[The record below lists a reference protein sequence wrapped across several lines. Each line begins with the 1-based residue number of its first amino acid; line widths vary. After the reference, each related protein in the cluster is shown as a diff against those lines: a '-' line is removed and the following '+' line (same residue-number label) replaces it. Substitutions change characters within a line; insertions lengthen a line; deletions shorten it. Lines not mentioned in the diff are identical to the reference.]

1 LISNKQLGITD
12 TRSGATPASV
22 RPWGAVGL
30 CGREGKNGGREGKTD
45 FFSEAGVHDTRR
57 DRPASV
63 AGVASPAP
71 FNRHLAAPNLYY
83 LEILVMLRWELNSM
97 SSLRAVR
104 YRKLALAS
112 RVRAD
117 ADLLL
122 KLADECDRGI
132 LCSTEWLARPYAD
145 ARFEC
150 ARPMTHLRPII

>member
-97 SSLRAVR
+97 SSLRSDIANWPSP
-104 YRKLALAS
+104 RKTGPTRTCSLSSQMNAIGGFFARLN
-112 RVRAD
+112 R
-117 ADLLL
+117 L
-122 KLADECDRGI
+122 RGHTPTRG
-132 LCSTEWLARPYAD
+132 LSAPD
-145 ARFEC
+145 Q
-150 ARPMTHLRPII
+150 